1 MAMIQDCFK
10 IPSELIERV
19 VKLAKKK
26 TGSGGKSALY
36 RMAIIEYLDKYE
48 TEKK

>member
-10 IPSELIERV
+10 ITPELIERAR
-19 VKLAKKK
+19 KLAKKK
-26 TGSGGKSALY
+26 NGGGKSALY